1 MSSVRDKVKLCS
13 IDMNGVA
20 VEKINGVPFY
30 ERYIEFDNTIKKH
43 IIDRKYHNLFA
54 QPVFNTT
61 NGMIDWY
68 VPANFQNAIKLSEL
82 KGTAEGDE
90 YSKQKELIIQ
100 HLNRTAADLPDHD
113 QKYFKCLTKYLSSD
127 YIDDLVYCDKG
138 QIIFGVWGLRL
149 IDGKNLTTSIR
160 TDIDDKRVYTINYQV
175 RGNGIMSGI
184 KGTIKRRHGHV
195 LNGGKDIPNIIPGDG
210 FEFSSWEPDAPHN
223 RKVESDIN
231 FTAICTP
238 IPAPPVS
245 EETAPTNDIV
255 ESETAQPEFSNVR
268 FDGGEHGKIKGI
280 DTIRAKNGEPV
291 PPMQVPEVKPKR
303 GYDFVG
309 WDEDINI
316 PINGD
321 KVFKAQYKKN
331 GKGFWGNLF
340 SGGLFGWFRNLF
352 SGFGFGGFGRG
363 WFSGC
368 LSWIVGLLLMGL
380 LIMLLSSL
388 FRGCSTRNNTPIVTQ
403 PIPEVVHTPKQETP
417 QETPQKTDDYE
428 AIRALIQEYERRIDE
443 LEQMLP
449 ENQVGNN
456 NKQSDSEYV
465 QI

>member
-1 MSSVRDKVKLCS
+1 M
-13 IDMNGVA
+13 
-20 VEKINGVPFY
+20 
-30 ERYIEFDNTIKKH
+30 
-43 IIDRKYHNLFA
+43 
-54 QPVFNTT
+54 
-61 NGMIDWY
+61 
-68 VPANFQNAIKLSEL
+68 
-82 KGTAEGDE
+82 
-90 YSKQKELIIQ
+90 
-100 HLNRTAADLPDHD
+100 
-113 QKYFKCLTKYLSSD
+113 
-127 YIDDLVYCDKG
+127 
-138 QIIFGVWGLRL
+138 
-149 IDGKNLTTSIR
+149 
-160 TDIDDKRVYTINYQV
+160 
-175 RGNGIMSGI
+175 
-184 KGTIKRRHGHV
+184 
-195 LNGGKDIPNIIPGDG
+195 
-210 FEFSSWEPDAPHN
+210 
-223 RKVESDIN
+223 
-231 FTAICTP
+231 
-238 IPAPPVS
+238 
-245 EETAPTNDIV
+245 

-280 DTIRAKNGEPV
+280 DIIRAKNGEPV

-309 WDEDINI
+309 WDEDINN

-449 ENQVGNN
+449 ENQVENN
-456 NKQSDSEYV
+456 NKQSESEYV

>member
-30 ERYIEFDNTIKKH
+30 ERYMEFDNTIKKH
-43 IIDRKYHNLFA
+43 IIDKKYHNLFA
-54 QPVFNTT
+54 QPVFNAT

-82 KGTAEGDE
+82 KGTTEGDE
-90 YSKQKELIIQ
+90 YSKQKEVIIQ
-100 HLNRTAADLPDHD
+100 HLNRISAGLPEHD
-113 QKYFKCLTKYLSSD
+113 QKYFKCLTKYLSAD
-127 YIDDLVYCDKG
+127 YIDDLVYCDNG

-160 TDIDDKRVYTINYQV
+160 TDIDDKRVYTITYQV

-184 KGTIKRRHGHV
+184 KGAIKRRHGHI
-195 LNGGKDIPNIIPGDG
+195 LNGSKDIPNIIPEEG

-223 RKVESDIN
+223 KKVESDIN

-238 IPAPPVS
+238 IPVQPVTD
-245 EETAPTNDIV
+245 EDTPTNDIV
-255 ESETAQPEFSNVR
+255 ELENTQPEFSNVR
-268 FDGGEHGKIKGI
+268 FDGGDHGKIKGI

-309 WDEDINI
+309 WDEDINS

-321 KVFKAQYKKN
+321 MVFKAQYRKKRT
-331 GKGFWGNLF
+331 GFGRNLF
-340 SGGLFGWFRNLF
+340 SGGLLGWFRNLF
-352 SGFGFGGFGRG
+352 RGLGFGGG

-368 LSWIVGLLLMGL
+368 LSWIVGLLIMGL
-380 LIMLLSSL
+380 LILLLSSL
-388 FRGCSTRNNTPIVTQ
+388 FRGCGTRNNAPIVTR
-403 PIPEVVHTPKQETP
+403 PVPEVVQTPKLEVPKEIP
-417 QETPQKTDDYE
+417 QTTDDYE
-428 AIRALIQEYERRIDE
+428 AIRTLIQEYERRIEE

-449 ENQVGNN
+449 ENQSDN
-456 NKQSDSEYV
+456 NKKQKDSKYV